1 MRVVK
6 ALTGMGLFRQLLAA
20 FALAVTAACGGQ
32 TAPVPPP
39 PPAPQPQRSFKMG
52 FAPGL
57 PRPGTV
63 QDLIDIV
70 DSMRVVSEVTI
81 VQQAVPWEPL
91 LAGAPMDSL
100 VEDRAGLTDFLRAR
114 GLEIVFL
121 VDPLDGLDRRKEDP
135 ALLAAGHSILE
146 PAIRQMH
153 EDWVRAIATRVQPE
167 WFGLASEINTLAARG
182 DPALFAEIL
191 DLINTLAPQV
201 RARAPGTRVFVSFQA
216 DEANGAFGVPPID
229 HFALIDDFDIDALG
243 LSSYPVF
250 AFDTPAQVPAD
261 YFTRFADAT
270 SLPLIFVEGGWNS
283 AQTPSTSGT
292 PQEQADWV
300 TRYGDMLDGVNAKL
314 MVLLTFTDLDIAS
327 LGLPPDRAAGLSN
340 FAFMGILDTE
350 LRRKLAYGAWAD
362 LFGRQRV
369 P

>member
-1 MRVVK
+1 MRS
-6 ALTGMGLFRQLLAA
+6 AGPTSRLGFL
-20 FALAVTAACGGQ
+20 ALASMLTACGDSI
-32 TAPVPPP
+32 APAPPP
-39 PPAPQPQRSFKMG
+39 PPQPAQTRSFAMG

-63 QDLIDIV
+63 AEVIEIID
-70 DSMRVVSEVTI
+70 SLVVVADATI
-81 VQQAVPWEPL
+81 IQQAVPWPEL
-91 LAGAPMDSL
+91 LAGVPMDSL
-100 VEDRAGLTDFLRAR
+100 VEDRSGLTDFLRAR

-121 VDPLDGLDRRKEDP
+121 VDPLDGLDRRREP
-135 ALLAAGHSILE
+135 FELVAAGRSLME

-167 WFGLASEINTLAARG
+167 WFGLASEINTLAAQG
-182 DPALFAEIL
+182 DPALYAEIL
-191 DLINTLAPQV
+191 DLVNTLAPQI
-201 RARAPGTRVFVSFQA
+201 RARSPGTRVFVSFQA

-250 AFDTPAQVPAD
+250 AFDTPADVPAD
-261 YFTRFADAT
+261 YFMSFAAAT

-283 AQTPSTSGT
+283 ADTQLTNGT

-300 TRYGDMLDGVNAKL
+300 SRYAQMLDDVDAEL
-314 MVLLTFTDLDIAS
+314 MVLLTFTDFDIPA
-327 LGLPPDRAAGLSN
+327 LGLPPDRAATLSN
-340 FAFMGILDTE
+340 FAFMGIFDTE
-350 LRRKLAYGAWAD
+350 LRRKAAYGAWVAWFER
-362 LFGRQRV
+362 LRA

>member
-1 MRVVK
+1 
-6 ALTGMGLFRQLLAA
+6 
-20 FALAVTAACGGQ
+20 
-32 TAPVPPP
+32 
-39 PPAPQPQRSFKMG
+39 MG

-63 QDLIDIV
+63 AEVIEIID
-70 DSMRVVSEVTI
+70 SLVVVADVTI
-81 VQQAVPWEPL
+81 IQQAVPWPEL

-100 VEDRAGLTDFLRAR
+100 VEDRGGLTDFLRAR

-121 VDPLDGLDRRKEDP
+121 VDPLDGLDRRME
-135 ALLAAGHSILE
+135 AFELVAAGRSILE

-182 DPALFAEIL
+182 DPALYAEIL
-191 DLINTLAPQV
+191 DLVNTLAPQV

-243 LSSYPVF
+243 MSSYPVF
-250 AFDTPAQVPAD
+250 AFDTPADVPAN
-261 YFTRFADAT
+261 YFTAFAAAT
-270 SLPLIFVEGGWNS
+270 SLPLIFVEGGWSS
-283 AQTPSTSGT
+283 ADTQLTSGT

-300 TRYGDMLDGVNAKL
+300 TRSAQMLDEVDAEL
-314 MVLLTFTDLDIAS
+314 MVLPIFTDLDIPA
-327 LGLPPDRAAGLSN
+327 LGLPPDRAQTLSN
-340 FAFMGILDTE
+340 FAFMGIFDTE
-350 LRRKLAYGAWAD
+350 LRRKSAYGAWVAWFER
-362 LFGRQRV
+362 LRA